1 MSADGLFIGLMS
13 GTSIDAVDAA
23 LVQID
28 GSRAQFVEAV
38 SFPIPD
44 ALRGRLLALC
54 EADSIQPEDAGRADR
69 EFGICLAEA
78 ALALLA
84 KTGVSASEISAVGS
98 HGQTIRHRP
107 ARPGTAEPGFSWQIG
122 DPNSIAE
129 QTGIRTVAD
138 FRRRDVAAGGQG
150 APLVP
155 AFHLAAFGSN
165 EHDRVVLNIGGMANV
180 TLLPA
185 AAPEQVRGFDTG
197 PGNVLLDGWIRR
209 HLNRDFDADGA
220 WARSGLVESNLLLRL
235 LEHPF
240 FSLPAPKST
249 GREEFNLAWLEQQID
264 ATQQKIR
271 TTDVQATLVELTATS
286 ICRAV
291 HDAMPGCPEVYL
303 CGGGSRNAYLVERL
317 ATMLEPSPLSSTA
330 VLGLD
335 PDWVEASAF
344 AWLAHRR
351 LAGLPGNLPA
361 VTGASKAV
369 VLGGIYPGRA

>member
-1 MSADGLFIGLMS
+1 MTADGLFIGLMS

-23 LVQID
+23 LMQID
-28 GSRAQFVEAV
+28 GPRLQFVDAV

-44 ALRGRLLALC
+44 ALRRRLLALC
-54 EADSIQPEDAGRADR
+54 ETDSMQPEEAGLADR
-69 EFGICLAEA
+69 ELGICLAEA

-84 KTGVSASEISAVGS
+84 KTGVPAADVSAIGS

-107 ARPGTAEPGFSWQIG
+107 SRPGAAQPGFSWQIG

-129 QTGIRTVAD
+129 QTGICTVAD

-155 AFHLAAFGSN
+155 AFHLAAFGSK
-165 EHDRVVLNIGGMANV
+165 ERDRIVLNIGGMANL

-185 AAPEQVRGFDTG
+185 AAPERVRGFDTG

-209 HLNRDFDADGA
+209 HLARDFDADGA

-249 GREEFNLAWLEQQID
+249 GREEFNLTWLDRQIEE
-264 ATQQKIR
+264 TGQKIR
-271 TTDVQATLVELTATS
+271 ARDVQATLVELTATS
-286 ICRAV
+286 ICHAV
-291 HDAMPGCPEVYL
+291 HEAMPGCPEIYL
-303 CGGGSRNAYLVERL
+303 CGGGSRNVYLVERL
-317 ATMLEPSPLSSTA
+317 RMLLEPARLSSTA
-330 VLGLD
+330 ALGLD

-351 LAGLPGNLPA
+351 LAALPGNLPA
-361 VTGASKAV
+361 VTGASRPV
-369 VLGGIYPGRA
+369 VLGGIYPGQV